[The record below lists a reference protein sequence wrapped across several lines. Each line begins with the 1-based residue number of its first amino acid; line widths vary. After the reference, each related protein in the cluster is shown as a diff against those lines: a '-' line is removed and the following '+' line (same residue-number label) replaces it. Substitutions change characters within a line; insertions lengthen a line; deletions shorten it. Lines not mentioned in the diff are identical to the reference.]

1 MASKGGKKEDS
12 KPEGDKKYKIRD
24 ANLLLIEAD
33 SPKKEDKPK
42 SPSSSGLF
50 IALLIIAVVFE
61 TILIA
66 TFASGGRSGIPG
78 RPASLY
84 RAEAWPRENCRGF
97 AREVAEIIARERN
110 AALQRA
116 EAQHG
121 GPDERTWRI
130 VSNVLEQVR
139 NQVADRACSAGLA
152 AIRDPVE

>member
-1 MASKGGKKEDS
+1 MASEEGKKE
-12 KPEGDKKYKIRD
+12 EGEKKYKIRD
-24 ANLLLIEAD
+24 ASLLLIEAE

-42 SPSSSGLF
+42 PPTGAGF
-50 IALLIIAVVFE
+50 FNALLIITVVFE

-66 TFASGGRSGIPG
+66 TFAFGGGSAIPD
-78 RPASLY
+78 RLY
-84 RAEAWPRENCRGF
+84 RVEAWPRENCRGF
-97 AREVAEIIARERN
+97 ARDVAEIIARERN

-139 NQVADRACSAGLA
+139 NQVADRACSAG
-152 AIRDPVE
+152 